1 MNELLV
7 AFQQNLVGIALAFL
21 RLAPI
26 MLVPVLSPMAR
37 VPGQVRVMLTLVV
50 AFSASQL
57 YGFADYA
64 ATLEPADVFLVAP
77 AQLFLGMALAA
88 GYQAMV
94 AAVMTIGRAMD
105 LQMGF
110 GAAGI
115 LDPTTRNSE
124 SMVGTLLMW
133 LVFVLTIHLGLHYEI
148 LAALMISFQVYPL
161 GAELPAF
168 SPEAL
173 LLLMGEQFTLALVM
187 ALPVVV
193 SLFIFDILLGI
204 TAKSMPQMNVYF
216 VMLPLKMFV
225 GMVALGVTVSTL
237 GTGIAEMF
245 ERLRAYWLGILS
257 V

>member
-1 MNELLV
+1 M
-7 AFQQNLVGIALAFL
+7 VGIGLAFV

-26 MLVPVLSPMAR
+26 MLIPVLSPLAR
-37 VPGQVRVMLTLVV
+37 VPGQVRIMLTLVV
-50 AFSASQL
+50 AFSASQI
-57 YGFADYA
+57 YGFSSFA
-64 ATLEPADVFLVAP
+64 ANLSFADVIFEVP
-77 AQLFLGMALAA
+77 SQLLLGMALAA
-88 GYQAMV
+88 GYQVMM

-115 LDPTTRNSE
+115 LDPATKNSE

-133 LVFVLTIHLGLHYEI
+133 LVFILTIQLGLHYEI
-148 LAALMISFQVYPL
+148 LAALLFSFQVYPL
-161 GAELPAF
+161 GAELPQY
-168 SPEAL
+168 SPQAL

-187 ALPVVV
+187 ALPVIV

-225 GMVALGVTVSTL
+225 GVIALAVTVSTF
-237 GTGIAEMF
+237 GVGIAEMF
-245 ERLRAYWLGILS
+245 ERLRSYWLGVLS